1 MHLLMSNNTS
11 CILFK
16 LSSMVQVENINIFL
30 KMFQVH
36 CFLSPTP
43 RLFFANQQKGCKEG
57 QLHNLISLTPHVG
70 LCPTDGE
77 NVDL

>member
-1 MHLLMSNNTS
+1 MA
-11 CILFK
+11 
-16 LSSMVQVENINIFL
+16 QVENIKYIPENDFRCVVFFL
-30 KMFQVH
+30 N
-36 CFLSPTP
+36 LL

>member
-1 MHLLMSNNTS
+1 MA
-11 CILFK
+11 
-16 LSSMVQVENINIFL
+16 QVENFKYIPENGFRCTR
-30 KMFQVH
+30 
-36 CFLSPTP
+36 CFLTTTP
-43 RLFFANQQKGCKEG
+43 RFFFANQRKGCKEG

>member
-1 MHLLMSNNTS
+1 MA
-11 CILFK
+11 
-16 LSSMVQVENINIFL
+16 QVENFKYIPENGFRYVVFFL
-30 KMFQVH
+30 QHVTSM
-36 CFLSPTP
+36 
-43 RLFFANQQKGCKEG
+43 LFFANQRKGCKEG